1 MSRLECKMSVGLFLK
16 KGNKILLMQRENTG
30 YEDGMYEFV
39 GGHLEE
45 NESLKDCII
54 REAKEEIGIDVK
66 KEDLKFLTVMYCK
79 THRNYVNFYFFCEKF
94 EGEIQNCEPNKCSD
108 INWFEIENLPE
119 NLGDIAKRVIWNYE
133 NGITL
138 DDEYE
143 EKK

>member
-16 KGNKILLMQRENTG
+16 KGNKILLMQRENTNF
-30 YEDGMYEFV
+30 EDGMYEFV

-79 THRNYVNFYFFCEKF
+79 THRNYVNFYFFVKDLKEKSKTA
-94 EGEIQNCEPNKCSD
+94 NP
-108 INWFEIENLPE
+108 INVAILIG
-119 NLGDIAKRVIWNYE
+119 LK
-133 NGITL
+133 
-138 DDEYE
+138 
-143 EKK
+143 